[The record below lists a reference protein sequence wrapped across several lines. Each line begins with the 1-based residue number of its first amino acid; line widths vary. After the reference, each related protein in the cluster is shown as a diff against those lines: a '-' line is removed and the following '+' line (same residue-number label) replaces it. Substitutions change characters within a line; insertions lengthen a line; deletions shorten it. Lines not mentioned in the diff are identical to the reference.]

1 MKKFVLASA
10 MALAFVAYAATPALR
25 AQDNSGQITIQDP
38 AEFNAYQQASTQTD
52 PAAKA
57 SALEGFLTAYPNSVV
72 KKAVL
77 DSLMDAYQ
85 ALRQNDK
92 ALSAAKRLLQLDA
105 NYLKAIFVAVYI
117 EKTACQTNIDA
128 GTGES
133 KDPQT
138 CDDAGVLAQKGLTAP
153 KTAGMADAAWKQM
166 TDLAYPIFHSAIA
179 ADDVISKKD
188 YAAAIKEYITEL
200 NFFSV
205 AQTQTGQGLVDTL
218 QLAQT
223 YSKPGDTRDPV
234 KAIWFYARA
243 WDFAPPAYKAQIEPQ
258 LEYWYK
264 RFHGTLDGDAAITQQ
279 ISAIKTQAQSA
290 LFPPATYKV
299 DPAPSPADLAHR
311 AMEGDLTKLNLED
324 KEYIL
329 ANGSK
334 DDASKLWSALQ
345 GQLTPV
351 PGVVISA
358 PATVIKVSIPGATP
372 TAKPK
377 EYEVKLTNAV
387 ACSAVAA
394 PPAAATGASAAT
406 YLQANGV
413 AADVSAIADL
423 DKAKKVILEPAVTV
437 VNVAVTQDAKDTHSA
452 DFTVNLKEPL
462 ACKEAPAAGLEVKPS
477 NEQGVEVYGTYSTY
491 TITPA
496 QGSTAAKA
504 QIVLNDGG
512 VQQQEKK
519 GAPAH
524 KPAAG
529 AAAGAHKPPVKH

>member
-1 MKKFVLASA
+1 MKKFFLASA
-10 MALAFVAYAATPALR
+10 MALAFIAYVAAPALR
-25 AQDNSGQITIQDP
+25 AQDNSGTIQIQDP

-52 PAAKA
+52 AAAKA

-77 DSLMDAYQ
+77 DSLMDTYQ
-85 ALRQNDK
+85 GLRQNDK
-92 ALSAAKRLLQLDA
+92 ALSAGKRLLQLDA
-105 NYLKAIFVAVYI
+105 SNMKAIFVVVYL
-117 EKTACQTNIDA
+117 EKTACQTNVDP

-138 CDDAGVLAQKGLTAP
+138 CDDAAVLAQKGLTAP
-153 KTAGMADAAWKQM
+153 KTAGMADAAWTQM
-166 TDLAYPIFHSAIA
+166 TALAYPIFHSAIA
-179 ADDVISKKD
+179 ADDVIAKKD
-188 YAAAIKEYITEL
+188 YGSAIKEYITEL

-234 KAIWFYARA
+234 KAIWFYSRA

-279 ISAIKTQAQSA
+279 INAIKAKAQAA
-290 LFPPATYKV
+290 LFPPADYAV
-299 DPAPSPADLAHR
+299 EPAPTPEKLAHI

-334 DDASKLWSALQ
+334 DDASKLWAALQ
-345 GQLTPV
+345 GQQTPV
-351 PGVVISA
+351 PGIVISA
-358 PATVIKVSIPGATP
+358 PATSLKVSIPGATP

-377 EYEVKLTNAV
+377 EYVVKLTNPVACAAV
-387 ACSAVAA
+387 AI
-394 PPAAATGASAAT
+394 PPAAATGATAST

-423 DKAKKVILEPAVTV
+423 DKAKKVTIEPAATAI
-437 VNVAVTQDAKDTHSA
+437 NVAVTQDAKDTHTA
-452 DFTVNLKEPL
+452 DFTVNLKEPVS
-462 ACKEAPAAGLEVKPS
+462 CKEAPTAGLEVKPS
-477 NEQGVEVYGTYSTY
+477 NDQGMEVYGTYSTY

-496 QGSTAAKA
+496 QGSTPAKA

-529 AAAGAHKPPVKH
+529 APAAHTPVKH